1 MWQISR
7 AFLWTYDPSLS
18 SSGAL
23 PSYPAFLIS
32 RQITSRAEAVSQ
44 QFERQSKI
52 RKRADVSSAFRLL
65 LSELFNSSASLNDKV
80 RAAAQAICF
89 FFFSF
94 FSLSSLIVAAFYAR
108 LVTKCALQGA
118 QNDELTLK
126 CQRRDSFVPL

>member
-89 FFFSF
+89 FFFFFFLLKLADRGSF
-94 FSLSSLIVAAFYAR
+94 LRSFGYKVRIAGSAKRRV
-108 LVTKCALQGA
+108 
-118 QNDELTLK
+118 DLK
-126 CQRRDSFVPL
+126 VPAS